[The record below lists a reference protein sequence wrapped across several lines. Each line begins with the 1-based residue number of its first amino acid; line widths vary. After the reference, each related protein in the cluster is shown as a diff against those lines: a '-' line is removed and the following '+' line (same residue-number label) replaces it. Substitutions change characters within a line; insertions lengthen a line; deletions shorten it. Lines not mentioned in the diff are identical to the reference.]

1 METQKSTVWA
11 CSACTFEN
19 DTKTSYR
26 CKMCQTPK
34 GTSRRQSSLL
44 PCFIDNRT
52 KQIVKKTK
60 LIRKSEVKG
69 NDVQSNIKMKTDVKT
84 EDEEISP
91 QPIQSPKRPK
101 ISPTSSKQSTVES
114 KEYKSKIPVPVP
126 IKNKQKRKV
135 TKKSSNVLIGSDTS
149 SKVFNASKH
158 LETELD
164 NIYFPDI
171 NKTKSIS
178 TEITDNNLT
187 VVITEFFPDN

>member
-1 METQKSTVWA
+1 M
-11 CSACTFEN
+11 
-19 DTKTSYR
+19 
-26 CKMCQTPK
+26 
-34 GTSRRQSSLL
+34 
-44 PCFIDNRT
+44 
-52 KQIVKKTK
+52 
-60 LIRKSEVKG
+60 IRKSEVKV

-84 EDEEISP
+84 REISP